1 MTCFATKTKPTA
13 SDRAGRLDLGW
24 TFEFRLI
31 VLCAA
36 TFAINLVGCGSGG
49 DAETGTTSKP
59 TAVLPDPAAPS
70 TPNPAPDTDTGLPTE
85 PEDSASSKSDGIE
98 WTVLFRASDP
108 GLWNKA
114 SDDENAFSIPLDDF
128 DQEIRWLRMRRVETN
143 DAAIIPL
150 AREDLLKVKE
160 LDDGIF
166 WNGTGR
172 AVTSAGKSHRKLGIA
187 GKAFNGRY
195 KSKAVLILNHPRVSG
210 SGWSGW
216 GFGKIALI
224 HSPQYFAWAGERIP
238 ETVFEISVT
247 NGDLS
252 LDEKVQLVIPE
263 FGLSVS
269 SKVAASTPADATP
282 PKSETPPPA
291 SVVDVVPDSS
301 TTTVDARKRQPVPND
316 AARIKAGDAIR
327 KLFEQEYEDATNQ
340 QAASLLAGKLLE
352 QSGIADNDAAKLY
365 VLLAESRELATNA
378 GDAQTALAAVAE
390 MADQFDID
398 SLAEK
403 LAVLNRAAN
412 KARLPI
418 AHRRL
423 AEATL
428 PVIYEAVSAGDFDAA
443 ALLASVARTGARKGR
458 ALDLKTIF
466 QAVSEDISQFKND
479 SDAARDAREA
489 LDRTP
494 DAGAEHLT
502 LAVFLCLTEGHW
514 QEGFRHLA
522 LSEDNLLK
530 QITELELA
538 DPATPQAKV
547 EVADLWMAWIKKTRR
562 KPYDRFSMA
571 ADFWYRS
578 ALPELIGAER
588 TAVEKRLR
596 EIGTLSWIRA
606 TANSNE
612 PSVTLPDLSISSSKL
627 ATPWTVIFRS
637 SEPADWNPVNAPQ
650 NMRYLR
656 IARADAGDYVIIEL
670 TIDNLRLV
678 TEGAF
683 MWNGRNRLHTG
694 ARRLGIGNA
703 QWYHGYTKGSQ
714 IVPKSDHKD
723 GYGGW
728 GFGRPCAVH
737 VDQVFLWFDKRIPE
751 TVFEIAVTPAALH
764 VTERKYLLVNQT
776 AAVN

>member
-1 MTCFATKTKPTA
+1 
-13 SDRAGRLDLGW
+13 
-24 TFEFRLI
+24 
-31 VLCAA
+31 
-36 TFAINLVGCGSGG
+36 
-49 DAETGTTSKP
+49 
-59 TAVLPDPAAPS
+59 
-70 TPNPAPDTDTGLPTE
+70 
-85 PEDSASSKSDGIE
+85 
-98 WTVLFRASDP
+98 
-108 GLWNKA
+108 
-114 SDDENAFSIPLDDF
+114 
-128 DQEIRWLRMRRVETN
+128 
-143 DAAIIPL
+143 
-150 AREDLLKVKE
+150 
-160 LDDGIF
+160 
-166 WNGTGR
+166 
-172 AVTSAGKSHRKLGIA
+172 
-187 GKAFNGRY
+187 
-195 KSKAVLILNHPRVSG
+195 VSG

-269 SKVAASTPADATP
+269 SKVAASTPANATP

-291 SVVDVVPDSS
+291 PVLDVVPDSS

-443 ALLASVARTGARKGR
+443 ARLASVARTGARKGR

-596 EIGTLSWIRA
+596 EIGTLTWIRA

-723 GYGGW
+723 GYGCW

-737 VDQVFLWFDKRIPE
+737 GDQVFLWFDKRIPE